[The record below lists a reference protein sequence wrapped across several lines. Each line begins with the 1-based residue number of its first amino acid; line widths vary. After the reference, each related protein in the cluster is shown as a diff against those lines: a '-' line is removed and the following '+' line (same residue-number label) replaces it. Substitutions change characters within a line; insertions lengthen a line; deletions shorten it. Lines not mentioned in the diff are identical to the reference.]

1 MVFLRNTIYMILS
14 DIERIDYIIDYIIHY
29 IDIEIW

>member
-1 MVFLRNTIYMILS
+1 MVFLRNTIYIILS
-14 DIERIDYIIDYIIHY
+14 DIERIDYIIHY

>member
-1 MVFLRNTIYMILS
+1 MVFLRDTIYMIFS
-14 DIERIDYIIDYIIHY
+14 NVDRIDYIIHY

>member
-1 MVFLRNTIYMILS
+1 MVFLRNTIYIILS
-14 DIERIDYIIDYIIHY
+14 DIWRIDYIIHY